1 LDENQGGCIDE
12 FAHVLPAEDGSAE
25 PENQVDSRDA
35 SNQSL
40 QLFFHAVLRTLLSNS
55 PQEPPLGFSLVDYA
69 IVIIYLLGV
78 TLAGILVSGRQRSS
92 RDYFL
97 GGKQL
102 PWWMVGFS
110 IVAGETSTLTFISV
124 PGLAYAGNLHFLQ
137 LVLGYVLGR
146 ILVSQIFIPAY
157 YRGDLETAYDFLG
170 KRFGLPLRKW
180 TSTIF
185 IVTRV
190 LASGV
195 RLFATAIP
203 VHMITGLEYS
213 ESILL
218 IGIFTLL
225 YTYIGGLK
233 AVVSMDVV
241 QLFIYLG
248 GAVAAVGLI
257 LHRLPGG
264 WESVVATAT
273 TGGNKFEIF
282 NPDWGGS
289 IYGFFSSPY
298 TIVGGILGGTFLTMA
313 SHGTDQLLVQRLL
326 GCRNRRESQ
335 KALIL
340 DALFIFAQFAF
351 FLIVGLC
358 LYAFYGGQSYQSLGL
373 QSSDEIFPKFILE
386 NLPTGIAGLVIAGI
400 LASAMGTLSSSISS
414 LASSSYLDLFRQT
427 AAGSALS
434 RNREVFWSRFLTLFW
449 GVVLIG
455 GALLFTD
462 TRNPVV
468 ELGLKIASFTY
479 GGLLGT
485 FFLGLLFRRTNQAD
499 AFIGFL
505 AGIAAMSAVI
515 SVTTVAWTWHTFIG
529 CLVTLAVGNASAAIR
544 RSVRKEPQEAQ
555 R

>member
-1 LDENQGGCIDE
+1 MRCSVHCLRS
-12 FAHVLPAEDGSAE
+12 FA
-25 PENQVDSRDA
+25 
-35 SNQSL
+35 
-40 QLFFHAVLRTLLSNS
+40 
-55 PQEPPLGFSLVDYA
+55 QEPLLDFSPVDYA

-78 TLAGILVSGRQRSS
+78 TAAGIIISGRQRSS
-92 RDYFL
+92 REYFL

-124 PGLAYAGNLHFLQ
+124 PGLAYAGNMHFLQ
-137 LVLGYVLGR
+137 LVLGYVIGR

-180 TSTIF
+180 TSTVF

-203 VHMITGLEYS
+203 VHMITGLAYS

-218 IGIFTLL
+218 IGMFTLL
-225 YTYIGGLK
+225 YTYAGGLR

-264 WESVVATAT
+264 WESVVAAAT
-273 TGGNKFEIF
+273 TGGNKFEVF

-289 IYGFFSSPY
+289 MYAFFSSPY
-298 TIVGGILGGTFLTMA
+298 TIIGGLLGGTFLTMA

-326 GCRNRRESQ
+326 GCKSQRESQ

-358 LYAFYGGQSYQSLGL
+358 LYAFYGGVSYQSLGL
-373 QSSDEIFPKFILE
+373 HSSDEIFPKFILE
-386 NLPTGIAGLVIAGI
+386 NLPAGMAGLVIAGI

-414 LASSSYLDLFRQT
+414 LASSTFLDLFKQT
-427 AAGSALS
+427 AAGNALS
-434 RNREVFWSRFLTLFW
+434 RNREVFWSRVLTLFW

-455 GALLFTD
+455 GAMLFTD

-485 FFLGLLFRRTNQAD
+485 FFLGLLFRRTDQTD
-499 AFIGFL
+499 AFLGFI
-505 AGIAAMSAVI
+505 AGILAMSAVI
-515 SVTTVAWTWHTFIG
+515 TWTTVAYTWHTFIG
-529 CLVTLAVGNASAAIR
+529 CLVTIGVGNASAAIR
-544 RSVRKEPQEAQ
+544 SPGTRRPQTGL
-555 R
+555 

>member
-1 LDENQGGCIDE
+1 M
-12 FAHVLPAEDGSAE
+12 
-25 PENQVDSRDA
+25 
-35 SNQSL
+35 
-40 QLFFHAVLRTLLSNS
+40 
-55 PQEPPLGFSLVDYA
+55 GFSLIDYA
-69 IVIIYLLGV
+69 IVIVYLIGV
-78 TLAGILVSGRQRSS
+78 TVAGIVISGRQRSS

-124 PGLAYAGNLHFLQ
+124 PGLAYAGTMHFLQ
-137 LVLGYVLGR
+137 LVLGYVIGR

-170 KRFGLPLRKW
+170 KRYGLPLRRW
-180 TSTIF
+180 TSTVF

-203 VHMITGLEYS
+203 VHMVTGLEYS
-213 ESILL
+213 HSILL
-218 IGIFTLL
+218 IGVFTLF
-225 YTYIGGLK
+225 YTYTGGLR

-241 QLFIYLG
+241 QLFIYLS
-248 GAVAAVGLI
+248 GAIAAVGLI

-264 WESVVATAT
+264 WESVAAMAT
-273 TGGNKFEIF
+273 TGGNKFELF
-282 NPDWGGS
+282 NMDWGGS
-289 IYGFFSSPY
+289 VYGFFSSPY
-298 TIVGGILGGTFLTMA
+298 TLVGGILGGTFLTMA

-326 GCRNRRESQ
+326 GCKSQRESQ

-351 FLIVGLC
+351 FLLVGLC
-358 LYAFYGGQSYQSLGL
+358 LYAFYGGVSYQSLGL
-373 QSSDEIFPKFILE
+373 QSSDEVFPKFILE
-386 NLPTGIAGLVIAGI
+386 NLPVGIAGLVIAGI

-414 LASSSYLDLFRQT
+414 LASSTFLDLFKQS
-427 AAGSALS
+427 AAGNALS
-434 RNREVFWSRFLTLFW
+434 RNREILWSRLLTLFW
-449 GVVLIG
+449 GIVLIG
-455 GALLFTD
+455 GAMLFTD

-499 AFIGFL
+499 AFVGFI
-505 AGIAAMSAVI
+505 AGILAMSAVI
-515 SVTTVAWTWHTFIG
+515 AATTIAYTWHTFIG
-529 CLVTLAVGNASAAIR
+529 CIVTIAVGNASAALR
-544 RSVRKEPQEAQ
+544 HMAAQ
-555 R
+555 RQQSGPH